1 MEVLAVRMKATG
13 VAAIGALAMVFAL
26 GFSPTKAPSL
36 GDGVNVHGHWAITIL
51 NDDGTVA
58 QSHEF
63 ENALS
68 EPGQDALVRILGET
82 GRAGLWNMFVGTPQL
97 SEAQDPCGTV
107 FSVWTGCYITAVTVE
122 TEFVET
128 GAQARVVLSGQT
140 TATQDGSIGFVMTLL
155 QSVACTAGEADCLP
169 NDYRSFTETEPR
181 QENGTMFEV
190 SEGQVIQIQVEI
202 TFS

>member
-58 QSHEF
+58 RTHEF
-63 ENALS
+63 ENALT
-68 EPGQDALVRILGET
+68 EDGQDALVRILGET
-82 GRAGLWNMFVGTPQL
+82 GRAGLWSMFVGTHEL
-97 SEAQDPCGTV
+97 SEAPPPCGTV
-107 FSVWTGCYITAVTVE
+107 FSVWIGCYITAVTVE
-122 TEFVET
+122 TEFLET
-128 GAQARVVLSGQT
+128 GAQARVLLSGQT
-140 TATQDGSIGFVMTLL
+140 TATQDGFIGFVMTLL

-169 NDYRSFTETEPR
+169 NDYRLFTETEPR
-181 QENGTMFEV
+181 DGSGLMFEV
-190 SEGQVIQIQVEI
+190 SEGQVIQVQVEI